1 MKIHLAILALSL
13 TSVAFSQ
20 SKLEFEADTVRF
32 QGLKFYAGSEFMTG
46 TGSNGDKTF
55 SWVYVS
61 DEKYNNV
68 KPLYPVYAQTKFVV
82 EKVYDTH
89 RGWSVQSRLPDITKK
104 DGSVIK
110 GEIMFFAVERAV
122 GSKEVMGL

>member
-1 MKIHLAILALSL
+1 MKIHLALLALCLS
-13 TSVAFSQ
+13 SAAFSQ
-20 SKLEFEADTVRF
+20 SKVEFEADTVRF
-32 QGLKFYAGSEFMTG
+32 GGLKFYAGSEFMTG
-46 TGSNGDKTF
+46 SGSNGDKTF

-68 KPLYPVYAQTKFVV
+68 KPLYPVYAKTKFVV

-110 GEIMFFAVERAV
+110 GEIMFFSVETAVKN
-122 GSKEVMGL
+122 KEVVGL